1 MLPDSEVE
9 SSLGLLSC
17 DGPGAGEAPLDLDDG
32 DDEGPADGVMTGRL
46 AAVSLGLLKANIA
59 WPSLEEL
66 FLDYCVYYC
75 FDNII
80 NNNKQ

>member
-32 DDEGPADGVMTGRL
+32 DDEGPADGVMTDRL

-75 FDNII
+75 FDN
-80 NNNKQ
+80 K

>member
-46 AAVSLGLLKANIA
+46 AAVSLGLLIR
-59 WPSLEEL
+59 
-66 FLDYCVYYC
+66 LD
-75 FDNII
+75 
-80 NNNKQ
+80 